1 MHGAVPVPVPVPAR
15 GDDGGPADGA
25 VEHGRERSGP
35 AAAVSAASRRA
46 SGARSERSER
56 RREGYP
62 PEGPR
67 PRSGLGRVARS
78 RSDAPSL
85 IDCIGEPVSIFG
97 SIGICTSITIT
108 IPDTGTGT
116 TGIVV
121 TIGFTSTSIMG
132 TGTIIM
138 LGTGGGVPVGW
149 RDARLTSGRA

>member
-1 MHGAVPVPVPVPAR
+1 MS
-15 GDDGGPADGA
+15 
-25 VEHGRERSGP
+25 E
-35 AAAVSAASRRA
+35 ASRRA
-46 SGARSERSER
+46 SGARSDRRER

-85 IDCIGEPVSIFG
+85 IANIRERVFIIGT
-97 SIGICTSITIT
+97 IGICAT
-108 IPDTGTGT
+108 IPDTGTGI

-121 TIGFTSTSIMG
+121 TIGFSS

-138 LGTGGGVPVGW
+138 LGTGGGVTVGW